1 MTDHPCI
8 KRYTAF
14 EGSQRFASGTLKEV
28 ASAVFSRMAKGL
40 GDPVLVFDDETGEV
54 IDLDP
59 RIAIPE
65 EGSPAAAPSTTT
77 IPAETPK
84 GRGRPKLGVIAREI
98 TLLPR
103 HWDWLNAQPGGASVT
118 LRKLVEEARRAGSEQ
133 ERKRQAQARTYRFMS
148 AMAGNER
155 GYEEALRA
163 LYAEDQPA
171 FATHIETWPEDVRA
185 YTCTLAA
192 PAFPKGDAH
201 A

>member
-1 MTDHPCI
+1 MSDHPCI

-14 EGSQRFASGTLKEV
+14 EGSQRCASGALKEV
-28 ASAVFSRMAKGL
+28 ASTVFSRVATGL
-40 GDPVLVFDDETGEV
+40 GDPLLVFDDETGEV
-54 IDLDP
+54 VDLDP

-65 EGSPAAAPSTTT
+65 EGSP
-77 IPAETPK
+77 ETSK

-133 ERKRQAQARTYRFMS
+133 ERKRQAQARAYRFMS

-155 GYEEALRA
+155 GYEDALRA

-171 FATHIETWPEDVRA
+171 FARHLQTWPQDVRA
-185 YTCTLAA
+185 YTCALAA
-192 PAFPKGDAH
+192 LAFPKGDTH
-201 A
+201 E

>member
-1 MTDHPCI
+1 MSDHPCI

-28 ASAVFSRMAKGL
+28 ASAVFSRL
-40 GDPVLVFDDETGEV
+40 GAEPQEPVLIFDDETGEV
-54 IDLDP
+54 VDLDP

-65 EGSPAAAPSTTT
+65 EGSPEA
-77 IPAETPK
+77 PK

-133 ERKRQAQARTYRFMS
+133 EGKRQAQTRAYRFMS
-148 AMAGNER
+148 ALAGDER
-155 GYEEALRA
+155 GYEDALRA
-163 LYAEDQPA
+163 LYAQDQPA
-171 FATHIETWPEDVRA
+171 FEAHMQTWPEDVRA
-185 YTCTLAA
+185 YTCALAA
-192 PAFPKGDAH
+192 PAFPKGETH